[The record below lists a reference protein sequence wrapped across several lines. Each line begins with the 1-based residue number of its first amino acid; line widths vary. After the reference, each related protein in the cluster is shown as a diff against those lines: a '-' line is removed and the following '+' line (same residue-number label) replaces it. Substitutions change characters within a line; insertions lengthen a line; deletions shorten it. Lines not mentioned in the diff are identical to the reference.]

1 MYFTRE
7 PLIETVIT
15 PREGYKLVVKST
27 RNHEND
33 EYFVDALEV
42 VSFGQAL
49 FFRSMER
56 PKCFLVPVS
65 DYEVMEVRETR
76 LILKASPLEKG
87 VKIGGGREAQIKS
100 QKEDRA
106 DDDEMQSFESIDD
119 EEELHESH
127 QSAELV
133 PSESKI
139 EKKRERRRHR
149 RKKLR
154 GDEKE
159 ESSSVEI
166 KAPLP
171 VDDLQENFVN
181 STIDELPLDERP
193 QKSIFDTPHHFGT
206 LIPPPPNL
214 ISETLNAYRNQEQF
228 KKAFIQ
234 TKEEV
239 AEEIISQEEPSFSED
254 ARHENLIA
262 ECLDEGYNHKAS
274 SNPSQ
279 THLEEVSLDDD
290 SLVFDHKN
298 NEDKDTSFKT
308 TGSATLDDKNIS

>member
-27 RNHEND
+27 RIHEND

-100 QKEDRA
+100 SKDDKEDRA
-106 DDDEMQSFESIDD
+106 DDEEMQSFESIDED
-119 EEELHESH
+119 EELHESH
-127 QSAELV
+127 QAAELV

-166 KAPLP
+166 KAPLLG
-171 VDDLQENFVN
+171 DDLQESFVN
-181 STIDELPLDERP
+181 STIDQLPLEERP

-239 AEEIISQEEPSFSED
+239 AEEISSQEEPSFSED
-254 ARHENLIA
+254 ARHENLIPDSLSSS
-262 ECLDEGYNHKAS
+262 LDEGYSHKAS
-274 SNPSQ
+274 SSSSQ
-279 THLEEVSLDDD
+279 THLEEVSLDDE

-298 NEDKDTSFKT
+298 DEDKDTSSKT
-308 TGSATLDDKNIS
+308 MD